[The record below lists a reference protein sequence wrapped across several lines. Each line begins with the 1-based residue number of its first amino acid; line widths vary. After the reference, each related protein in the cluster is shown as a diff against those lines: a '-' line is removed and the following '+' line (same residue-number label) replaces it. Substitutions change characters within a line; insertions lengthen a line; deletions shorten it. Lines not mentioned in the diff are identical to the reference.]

1 MKNNKT
7 LLELKD
13 DINNKLQDLEKF
25 VLTDDFIKQAKKCE
39 LWGGADVIIEFP
51 KPNKT
56 YKFED
61 FRRVGSTGFYGY
73 DDLVVITKYAKELS
87 KLFFMLK
94 ETFKDR
100 LDYANKYYFYTEL
113 AKAGIKYIWENMEVE
128 NKIDLLSAVIKRA
141 YEINRETF

>member
-13 DINNKLQDLEKF
+13 DINNKLQDLEKN
-25 VLTDDFIKQAKKCE
+25 VLTDDFIKRAKKCE

-94 ETFKDR
+94 EAFKDR

-113 AKAGIKYIWENMEVE
+113 AKAAIKYVLENMDAED
-128 NKIDLLSAVIKRA
+128 KYDLLSTVINRA
-141 YEINRETF
+141 YELNKEIF